1 MSSAFFSFILNYEF
15 FVNKRK
21 IRDKSHLRDRLYD
34 RIDLSKEIIC
44 KHIYVYLGETS

>member
-15 FVNKRK
+15 FVNKCK

-34 RIDLSKEIIC
+34 RIDLSKEINLVNTFM
-44 KHIYVYLGETS
+44 YT

>member
-1 MSSAFFSFILNYEF
+1 MSSAFFSFILNYECEF

-34 RIDLSKEIIC
+34 RIDLSKEINLVNTFM
-44 KHIYVYLGETS
+44 YT